1 MKKSEM
7 IKYFGYS
14 SSTLDSWDKGTAGI
28 NRKLLYE
35 VLSSLP
41 ASYIE
46 ERAKLLNIDLNSL
59 SKPKNIKKET
69 K

>member
-1 MKKSEM
+1 MKKLEM

-14 SSTLDSWDKGTAGI
+14 SSTLDSWDKGTAGM

>member
-1 MKKSEM
+1 MKKTEM

>member
-1 MKKSEM
+1 MKKLEM

-59 SKPKNIKKET
+59 FKPKNIKKET

>member
-14 SSTLDSWDKGTAGI
+14 SSTLDSWDKGTAGT

-35 VLSSLP
+35 VIASLP
-41 ASYIE
+41 VSYIE
-46 ERAKLLNIDLNSL
+46 ERANLSNIDINSL
-59 SKPKNIKKET
+59 SKPKNT
-69 K
+69 KDKAK

>member
-1 MKKSEM
+1 MKKTEM

-14 SSTLDSWDKGTAGI
+14 SSTLDSWDKGTAGT

>member
-1 MKKSEM
+1 MKKLEM
-7 IKYFGYS
+7 IKFFGYS
-14 SSTLDSWDKGTAGI
+14 SSTLDSWDKGTAGM

-59 SKPKNIKKET
+59 FKPKNIKKET

>member
-14 SSTLDSWDKGTAGI
+14 SSTLDSWDKNTAGI